1 MTEEYKRYT
10 IKDLLNAF
18 KEAGYPVSKSWIIRQ
33 EQKGNLIIPH
43 SVSNFK
49 KTRGGLSIVLHL
61 SCQCGILSV
70 RLARFSCNRT
80 GGTGMY
86 FIRRGYA
93 DDNR

>member
-33 EQKGNLIIPH
+33 ELKGNLIVPR

-49 KTRGGLSIVLHL
+49 KTRGDRKIGSI
-61 SCQCGILSV
+61 
-70 RLARFSCNRT
+70 REFSMSQIKT
-80 GGTGMY
+80 IVKEFIPGGSGFYDYTK
-86 FIRRGYA
+86 
-93 DDNR
+93 N

>member
-18 KEAGYPVSKSWIIRQ
+18 KEAGYPVSKSLIIRQ

-49 KTRGGLSIVLHL
+49 KTRGNRAIGSIRELSMTQIQKIVKE
-61 SCQCGILSV
+61 
-70 RLARFSCNRT
+70 FSP
-80 GGTGMY
+80 GGSGFYDYTKT
-86 FIRRGYA
+86 I
-93 DDNR
+93 